1 VCVPRMYASR
11 DLNEE
16 NPEFDDRVSSMWLRS
31 GYCSTD
37 YSSISVIGSKK
48 TSP

>member
-1 VCVPRMYASR
+1 MYASR
-11 DLNEE
+11 DLNVE